1 MTEIELKQKMKGL
14 WVDTFHDSEEYV
26 DLIFDTYFNPELV
39 EYEEQGGEVVSAGS
53 AIRIR

>member
-39 EYEEQGGEVVSAGS
+39 EYEE
-53 AIRIR
+53 